1 MGIYCIKIPTFPVI
15 LKCFLTKKFL
25 FFLLIVC
32 PTPDLLN
39 QKSLKVRLV
48 NQPLLPSKLYSD
60 NHWVSTNL
68 G

>member
-1 MGIYCIKIPTFPVI
+1 M
-15 LKCFLTKKFL
+15 KCFLTKKFL
-25 FFLLIVC
+25 FFLLIAC

-48 NQPLLPSKLYSD
+48 NKTLLPSKLYSE